1 MVELLAVAAQGSLTL
16 RRDSRA
22 DGRDGSDRLLDVERR
37 SRHHRAVIV
46 VWRGSQIKDVQ
57 HEDDCMDRMFIGVG
71 TVANVATVLIGSA
84 LGLWLGD
91 RLREGTRTLVTQIL
105 GLFTFL
111 IAGLSMTRIM
121 SADLSNAVAGSAM
134 LIILGSLLVGALL
147 GSWMRLEDRL
157 DNVAGWL
164 QSRMRAG
171 SGDVDKQRFVT
182 GFVTATIVFCVGP
195 LTILGSLS
203 DGLGLGADQLLMKA
217 VMDGFASIAFAS
229 SLGVGVMASALAVG
243 VIQGSLTLLGLLLGN
258 VLSTAS
264 VDALTVTGGVVL
276 LALGFRLL
284 DVVRIKVA
292 DMLPALLVAPAATW
306 VVSVVVAG
314 GTG

>member
-1 MVELLAVAAQGSLTL
+1 
-16 RRDSRA
+16 
-22 DGRDGSDRLLDVERR
+22 
-37 SRHHRAVIV
+37 
-46 VWRGSQIKDVQ
+46 
-57 HEDDCMDRMFIGVG
+57 MDRMFIGVG

-121 SADLSNAVAGSAM
+121 STDLSNAVAGSAM